1 MGSLIPAL
9 EFPVFLVDLAI
20 PNYNSASNMTI
31 LQTAKRALQ
40 FFRIGLATKKLQRSQ
55 NETERLLAKR
65 ALAGLF
71 ADARGITMKIGQ
83 LFAGNDGA
91 TPFQE
96 LVEGIEP
103 LPLKAMIPVLETEL
117 GQKYKKV
124 FRSIEPAVAAASLGQ
139 VHLAELKNGDKVAV
153 KIRYPDIS
161 DAVDAELR
169 LLGLLPGVGPVN
181 RWGFDLDAY
190 KKSLRD
196 NMRRELDYRSEAQR
210 QDYFGQ
216 AVQVPGLTVPNVY
229 KDLCRERVLVQSRA
243 EGVLIDKA
251 ANWSE
256 QDRRAIGQTLMLTL
270 FKSLFVAGEVH
281 GDPHP
286 GNLFYSHDRYGQP
299 QVTLL
304 DYGCTIS
311 IAEPRR
317 MALLKLIIG
326 CRERNPTKPLD
337 CFAALGFDSKKLS
350 LISGSLPALC
360 QILFRPFLLNHP
372 FNSEQWQ
379 LGQGV
384 NDLLG
389 DYRWWFRSAGPSD
402 LFLLM
407 RAFQGLIQ
415 QLQQLDVRLAWW
427 PLLQQAVG
435 RELIQQAIAYELP
448 VIKLE
453 QATIALSFDQQ
464 ASNLCVRVTEGGEQ
478 RVSVKMPAEAVLDL
492 EHLIP
497 EDVLERII
505 ASGKIDLKQ
514 LAESIRA
521 NGIIPQQ
528 LFIFEDDRKIYRVW
542 LE

>member
-1 MGSLIPAL
+1 
-9 EFPVFLVDLAI
+9 
-20 PNYNSASNMTI
+20 MT
-31 LQTAKRALQ
+31 LLKTAKRAMH
-40 FFRIGLATKKLQRSQ
+40 FFRIGLATKKLQRTQ
-55 NETERLLAKR
+55 DETEHLLAKQ

-71 ADARGITMKIGQ
+71 ADARGITMKVGQ

-91 TPFQE
+91 TPFQD
-96 LVEGIEP
+96 LVEGIEA
-103 LPLKAMIPVLETEL
+103 LPLAAMMPVLEKEL
-117 GQKYKKV
+117 GQKLKSV
-124 FRSIEPAVAAASLGQ
+124 FRSIEPAIAAASLGQ
-139 VHLAELKNGDKVAV
+139 VHLAELKNGDPVAV
-153 KIRYPDIS
+153 KIRYPDIA

-169 LLGLLPGVGPVN
+169 LLGLLPGLGPVN

-196 NMRRELDYRSEAQR
+196 NMHRELDYRSEAER
-210 QDYFGQ
+210 QDYFGRT
-216 AVQVPGLTVPNVY
+216 VQVPGLRVPTVY
-229 KDLCRERVLVQSRA
+229 KDLCSERVLVQSRA
-243 EGVLIDKA
+243 GGVLIDKLG
-251 ANWSE
+251 NWSE
-256 QDRRAIGQTLMLTL
+256 QDRRSIGQTLVLTL

-286 GNLFYSHDRYGQP
+286 GNVFYSHDGYGQP

-304 DYGCTIS
+304 DYGCTLS
-311 IAEPRR
+311 ITEPRR

-326 CRERNPTKPLD
+326 CRERNPTRPLD

-350 LISGSLPALC
+350 PISGSLPALC
-360 QILFRPFLLNHP
+360 QILFRPFLLDHP
-372 FNSEQWQ
+372 FSPDQWQ
-379 LGQGV
+379 LGQAF

-415 QLQQLDVRLAWW
+415 QLQQLDVRLSWW

-435 RELIQQAIAYELP
+435 RELIYQAIAYELP
-448 VIKLE
+448 VIKQEPTAIVLSFNQ
-453 QATIALSFDQQ
+453 QATQ
-464 ASNLCVRVTEGGEQ
+464 LCVCVTEGGEP
-478 RVSVKMPAEAVLDL
+478 RVSIKMPAEAVLDL

-497 EDVLERII
+497 EDVLERIT
-505 ASGKIDLKQ
+505 ASGKLNLKQ
-514 LAESIRA
+514 LGKSIRA

-528 LFIFEDDRKIYRVW
+528 LFVFEDGRKTYRVW

>member
-1 MGSLIPAL
+1 
-9 EFPVFLVDLAI
+9 V
-20 PNYNSASNMTI
+20 TI
-31 LQTAKRALQ
+31 LKTAKRALQ
-40 FFRIGLATKKLQRSQ
+40 FFRIGYAAKKAQRSQ

-71 ADARGITMKIGQ
+71 ADARGITMKVGQ
-83 LFAGNDGA
+83 LFAGLDGT

-103 LPLKAMIPVLETEL
+103 LPLKVMIPLLEMEL
-117 GQKYKKV
+117 GQKVKTV
-124 FRSIEPAVAAASLGQ
+124 FRSIDPAISAASLGQ

-153 KIRYPDIS
+153 KIRYPDIAE
-161 DAVDAELR
+161 AVDSELR
-169 LLGLLPGVGPVN
+169 LVGLLPGVGPVN

-196 NMRRELDYRSEAQR
+196 NMLRELDYRSEAQR
-210 QDYFGQ
+210 QDYFARTIQ
-216 AVQVPGLTVPNVY
+216 VQGLRVPEVY
-229 KDLCRERVLVQSRA
+229 MDLCSERVLVQGRA

-251 ANWSE
+251 SGWSE
-256 QDRRAIGQTLMLTL
+256 QDRQAIGQTLVMTL

-286 GNLFYSHDRYGQP
+286 GNIFYSHDENGRP
-299 QVTLL
+299 LVALL
-304 DYGCTIS
+304 DYGCTIT
-311 IAEPRR
+311 ITEPRR
-317 MALLKLIIG
+317 LALLKLIVG
-326 CRERNPTKPLD
+326 CRDRSPIKPLD
-337 CFAALGFDSKKLS
+337 CFAALGFDSKKLA

-360 QILFRPFLLNHP
+360 QILFRPFLLNHA

-379 LGQGV
+379 LGRSF

-415 QLQQLDVRLAWW
+415 QLQQLDVKLPWW
-427 PLLQQAVG
+427 TLLQQAVG
-435 RELIQQAIAYELP
+435 RELLQRAIAYELP
-448 VIKLE
+448 AIEREPTV
-453 QATIALSFDQQ
+453 TALSFDQQ
-464 ASNLCVRVTEGGEQ
+464 ATLLCVRVTEGGEQ

-497 EDVLERII
+497 EDVLEHII
-505 ASGKIDLKQ
+505 RSGKIDLKQ
-514 LAESIRA
+514 LGASIRA

-528 LFIFEDDRKIYRVW
+528 LFVFEDGRKVYKVW

>member
-1 MGSLIPAL
+1 
-9 EFPVFLVDLAI
+9 V
-20 PNYNSASNMTI
+20 TI
-31 LQTAKRALQ
+31 LNTAKRALQ
-40 FFRIGLATKKLQRSQ
+40 FFRIGLAAKKLQRTQ
-55 NETERLLAKR
+55 NETERLLAKQ

-71 ADARGITMKIGQ
+71 ADARGITMKVGQ
-83 LFAGNDGA
+83 LFAGNDGT

-103 LPLKAMIPVLETEL
+103 LPLKIIIPLLETGL
-117 GQKYKKV
+117 GQKTKSV
-124 FRSIEPAVAAASLGQ
+124 FRSIDKAIAAASLGQ

-161 DAVDAELR
+161 AAVDAELR
-169 LLGLLPGVGPVN
+169 LVGLMPGVGPVN

-196 NMRRELDYRSEAQR
+196 NMHRELDYRSEAQR
-210 QDYFGQ
+210 QDYFGRT
-216 AVQVPGLTVPNVY
+216 VQVPGLKVPGVY
-229 KDLCRERVLVQSRA
+229 RDLCSERVLVQSRA

-251 ANWSE
+251 GDWSE
-256 QDRRAIGQTLMLTL
+256 QDRLAIGQTLMMTL

-286 GNLFYSHDRYGQP
+286 GNVFYSHDENGQP
-299 QVTLL
+299 LVTLL
-304 DYGCTIS
+304 DYGCTVS

-317 MALLKLIIG
+317 MALLKLIVG

-337 CFAALGFDSKKLS
+337 CFAALGFDSKKLTP
-350 LISGSLPALC
+350 ISGSLPALC
-360 QILFRPFLLNHP
+360 QILFRPFLLNHAFSP
-372 FNSEQWQ
+372 EQWQ
-379 LGQGV
+379 LGKEV

-415 QLQQLDVRLAWW
+415 QLQQLDVRLPWW
-427 PLLQQAVG
+427 MILQQAVG
-435 RELIQQAIAYELP
+435 PKLIREAMAYELP
-448 VIKLE
+448 AIEHEPTVM
-453 QATIALSFDQQ
+453 TLSFDQQ
-464 ASNLCVRVTEGGEQ
+464 ATLLCVRVTEGGEQ

-497 EDVLERII
+497 EDVLSRII
-505 ASGKIDLKQ
+505 SSGTIDLKQ
-514 LAESIRA
+514 LGESIRA

-528 LFIFEDDRKIYRVW
+528 LFVFEDGRKTYKVW

>member
-1 MGSLIPAL
+1 
-9 EFPVFLVDLAI
+9 
-20 PNYNSASNMTI
+20 MTI
-31 LQTAKRALQ
+31 LNTAKRALQ
-40 FFRIGLATKKLQRSQ
+40 FFRIGLAAKKLQRTQ
-55 NETERLLAKR
+55 NETERLLAKQ

-71 ADARGITMKIGQ
+71 ADARGITMKVGQ
-83 LFAGNDGA
+83 LFAGNDGT

-103 LPLKAMIPVLETEL
+103 LPLKIIIPLLETGL
-117 GQKYKKV
+117 GQKTKSV
-124 FRSIEPAVAAASLGQ
+124 FRSIDKAIAAASLGQ

-161 DAVDAELR
+161 AAVDAELR
-169 LLGLLPGVGPVN
+169 LVGLMPGVGPVN

-196 NMRRELDYRSEAQR
+196 NMHRELDYRSEAQR
-210 QDYFGQ
+210 QDYFGRT
-216 AVQVPGLTVPNVY
+216 VQVPGLKVPGVY
-229 KDLCRERVLVQSRA
+229 RDLCSERVLVQSRA

-251 ANWSE
+251 GDWSE
-256 QDRRAIGQTLMLTL
+256 QDRLAIGQTLMMTL

-286 GNLFYSHDRYGQP
+286 GNVFYSHDENGQP
-299 QVTLL
+299 LVTLL
-304 DYGCTIS
+304 DYGCTVS

-317 MALLKLIIG
+317 MALLKLIVG

-337 CFAALGFDSKKLS
+337 CFAALGFDSKKLTP
-350 LISGSLPALC
+350 ISGSLPALC
-360 QILFRPFLLNHP
+360 QILFRPFLLNHAFSP
-372 FNSEQWQ
+372 EQWQ
-379 LGQGV
+379 LGKEV

-415 QLQQLDVRLAWW
+415 QLQQLDVRLPWW
-427 PLLQQAVG
+427 MILQQAVG
-435 RELIQQAIAYELP
+435 PKLIREAMAYELP
-448 VIKLE
+448 AIEHEPTVM
-453 QATIALSFDQQ
+453 TLSFDQQ
-464 ASNLCVRVTEGGEQ
+464 ATLLCVRVTEGGEQ

-497 EDVLERII
+497 EDVLSRII
-505 ASGKIDLKQ
+505 SSGTIDLKQ
-514 LAESIRA
+514 LGESIRA

-528 LFIFEDDRKIYRVW
+528 LFVFEDGRKTYKVW

>member
-1 MGSLIPAL
+1 
-9 EFPVFLVDLAI
+9 
-20 PNYNSASNMTI
+20 MTI
-31 LQTAKRALQ
+31 LKTAKRALQ
-40 FFRIGLATKKLQRSQ
+40 FFRIGLAAKKLQRTQ
-55 NETERLLAKR
+55 DETERLLAKK

-71 ADARGITMKIGQ
+71 ADARGITMKVGQ

-103 LPLKAMIPVLETEL
+103 LPLKAMIPQLEMEL
-117 GQKYKKV
+117 GQKVKSV
-124 FRSIEPAVAAASLGQ
+124 FRSIDQSIAAASLGQ

-153 KIRYPDIS
+153 KIRYPDIA

-196 NMRRELDYRSEAQR
+196 NMHRELDYRSEAQR
-210 QDYFGQ
+210 QDYFGRT
-216 AVQVPGLTVPNVY
+216 VQVPGLKVPSVY
-229 KDLCRERVLVQSRA
+229 KDLCSERVLVQSRA

-251 ANWSE
+251 GSWSE
-256 QDRRAIGQTLMLTL
+256 QDRQAIGQTLVLTL

-286 GNLFYSHDRYGQP
+286 GNVFYSHDQNGQP

-311 IAEPRR
+311 IAESRK

-326 CRERNPTKPLD
+326 CRERSPIKPLE

-350 LISGSLPALC
+350 PISGSLPALC
-360 QILFRPFLLNHP
+360 QILFRPFLANHA
-372 FNSEQWQ
+372 FNPEQWQ
-379 LGQGV
+379 LSQSF

-415 QLQQLDVRLAWW
+415 QLQQLDVKLSWW
-427 PLLQQAVG
+427 TLLQQAVG
-435 RELIQQAIAYELP
+435 RELIQQAMEYELP
-448 VIKLE
+448 AIEYE
-453 QATIALSFDQQ
+453 QAAKALSFDQQ
-464 ASNLCVRVTEGGEQ
+464 ASVLGVRVTEDGAQ
-478 RVSVKMPAEAVLDL
+478 RVAIKMPAEAVLDL

-497 EDVLERII
+497 EDVLGRIME
-505 ASGKIDLKQ
+505 SGTIDLKQ
-514 LAESIRA
+514 LGESIRA
-521 NGIIPQQ
+521 NGITPQQ
-528 LFIFEDDRKIYRVW
+528 LFIFEDGGKTYRVW

>member
-1 MGSLIPAL
+1 
-9 EFPVFLVDLAI
+9 
-20 PNYNSASNMTI
+20 MTI
-31 LQTAKRALQ
+31 LNTAKRALQ
-40 FFRIGLATKKLQRSQ
+40 FFRIGLAAKKLQRSQ
-55 NETERLLAKR
+55 SETERLLAKQ

-71 ADARGITMKIGQ
+71 ADARGITMKVGQ

-103 LPLKAMIPVLETEL
+103 LPLKAIIPQLEMEL
-117 GQKYKKV
+117 GQKIKSI
-124 FRSIEPAVAAASLGQ
+124 FRSIEPAIAAASLGQ
-139 VHLAELKNGDKVAV
+139 VHLAVLKNGDEVAV

-169 LLGLLPGVGPVN
+169 LIGLMPGVGPVN

-190 KKSLRD
+190 KKSLSD
-196 NMRRELDYRSEAQR
+196 NMHRELDYRSEAQR
-210 QDYFGQ
+210 QDYFGRT
-216 AVQVPGLTVPNVY
+216 VQVPGLKVPKIY
-229 KDLCRERVLVQSRA
+229 KDLCSERVLVQNRA
-243 EGVLIDKA
+243 QGVLIDKTG
-251 ANWSE
+251 NWPE
-256 QDRRAIGQTLMLTL
+256 KDRLAIGQTLMLTL

-286 GNLFYSHDRYGQP
+286 GNVFYSHDENGQAL
-299 QVTLL
+299 VTLL

-311 IAEPRR
+311 IAEQRR
-317 MALLKLIIG
+317 LALLKLIVG
-326 CRERNPTKPLD
+326 CRERNHIKPLD
-337 CFAALGFDSKKLS
+337 CFAALGFDGKKLAP
-350 LISGSLPALC
+350 ISGSLPALC

-372 FNSEQWQ
+372 FNPEQWQ
-379 LGQGV
+379 LGSGV

-415 QLQQLDVRLAWW
+415 QLQELDVKLPWW
-427 PLLQQAVG
+427 PLLEQAVG
-435 RELIQQAIAYELP
+435 RDLMQQAIAYELP
-448 VIKLE
+448 AIELE
-453 QATIALSFDQQ
+453 PTAKVLSFNQQ
-464 ASNLCVRVTEGGEQ
+464 ANMLCVRVTEGGEQ
-478 RVSVKMPAEAVLDL
+478 RVAVKMPAEAVLDL

-497 EDVLERII
+497 EDVLARII
-505 ASGKIDLKQ
+505 DSGTIDLNQ
-514 LAESIRA
+514 LGESIRA

-528 LFIFEDDRKIYRVW
+528 LFVFEDGSKTYRVW

>member
-1 MGSLIPAL
+1 
-9 EFPVFLVDLAI
+9 V
-20 PNYNSASNMTI
+20 TI
-31 LQTAKRALQ
+31 LNTAKRALQ
-40 FFRIGLATKKLQRSQ
+40 FFRIGLAAKKLQRTQ
-55 NETERLLAKR
+55 NETERLLAKQ

-71 ADARGITMKIGQ
+71 ADARGITMKVGQ
-83 LFAGNDGA
+83 LFAGTDGT

-103 LPLKAMIPVLETEL
+103 LPLKIMIPLLETEL
-117 GQKYKKV
+117 GQKTKTV
-124 FRSIEPAVAAASLGQ
+124 FRSIDKAIAAASLGQ

-169 LLGLLPGVGPVN
+169 LVGLMPGVGPVN

-196 NMRRELDYRSEAQR
+196 NMHRELDYRSEAQR
-210 QDYFGQ
+210 QDYFGRT
-216 AVQVPGLTVPNVY
+216 VQVPGLKVPGVY
-229 KDLCRERVLVQSRA
+229 WDLCSERVLVQSRA

-251 ANWSE
+251 GDWSE
-256 QDRRAIGQTLMLTL
+256 QDRLAIGQTLMMTL

-286 GNLFYSHDRYGQP
+286 GNVFYSHDENGQP
-299 QVTLL
+299 LVTLL
-304 DYGCTIS
+304 DYGCTVS

-317 MALLKLIIG
+317 MALLKLIVG

-337 CFAALGFDSKKLS
+337 CFAALGFDSKKLTS
-350 LISGSLPALC
+350 ISGSLPALC
-360 QILFRPFLLNHP
+360 QILFRPFLLNHAFSP
-372 FNSEQWQ
+372 EQWQ
-379 LGQGV
+379 LGKEV

-415 QLQQLDVRLAWW
+415 QLQQLDVRLPWW
-427 PLLQQAVG
+427 SLLQQAVG
-435 RELIQQAIAYELP
+435 PELIGEAMAYELP
-448 VIKLE
+448 AIEHEPTVM
-453 QATIALSFDQQ
+453 TLSFDQQ
-464 ASNLCVRVTEGGEQ
+464 ATLLCVRVTEGGEQ

-497 EDVLERII
+497 EDVLARII
-505 ASGKIDLKQ
+505 SSGTIDLKQ
-514 LAESIRA
+514 LGESIRA
-521 NGIIPQQ
+521 NGITPQQ
-528 LFIFEDDRKIYRVW
+528 LFVFEDGRKTYKVW

>member
-1 MGSLIPAL
+1 M
-9 EFPVFLVDLAI
+9 AI
-20 PNYNSASNMTI
+20 
-31 LQTAKRALQ
+31 LKTAKRTLQ
-40 FFRIGLATKKLQRSQ
+40 FFRIGLAAKKLQRTQ
-55 NETERLLAKR
+55 NETERLLAKQ

-71 ADARGITMKIGQ
+71 ADARGITMKVGQ
-83 LFAGNDGA
+83 LFAGNDGT

-103 LPLKAMIPVLETEL
+103 LPLKAMIPQLEAEL
-117 GQKYKKV
+117 GQKYRKV
-124 FRSIEPAVAAASLGQ
+124 FRSIEPAIAAASLGQ
-139 VHLAELKNGDKVAV
+139 VHFAELKNGDKVAV

-169 LLGLLPGVGPVN
+169 LVGLMPGVGPVN
-181 RWGFDLDAY
+181 RWGFDLNAY

-196 NMRRELDYRSEAQR
+196 NMQRELDYRSEAQR
-210 QDYFGQ
+210 QDYFGRT
-216 AVQVPGLTVPNVY
+216 VQVPGLKVPKVY
-229 KDLCRERVLVQSRA
+229 GDLCSERVLVQSRA

-251 ANWSE
+251 GSWSE
-256 QDRRAIGQTLMLTL
+256 QDRLAIGRTLVLTL

-286 GNLFYSHDRYGQP
+286 GNAFYGHDEYGQP

-304 DYGCTIS
+304 DYGCTIF

-317 MALLKLIIG
+317 MALLKLIVG
-326 CRERNPTKPLD
+326 CRERNSIRPLD

-350 LISGSLPALC
+350 PISGSLPALC
-360 QILFRPFLLNHP
+360 QILFKPFLVNHA
-372 FNSEQWQ
+372 FNPDQWR
-379 LGQGV
+379 LGQSF

-415 QLQQLDVRLAWW
+415 QLQQLEVNLPWW
-427 PLLQQAVG
+427 TLLQQAVG
-435 RELIQQAIAYELP
+435 RELIQQAMMYELL
-448 VIKLE
+448 VIDYEPTAK
-453 QATIALSFDQQ
+453 ALSFDQQ
-464 ASNLCVRVTEGGEQ
+464 ATVLGVRVSEDGEQ
-478 RVSVKMPAEAVLDL
+478 RVAVKMPAEAVLDL

-497 EDVLERII
+497 EDVLERIMV
-505 ASGKIDLKQ
+505 SGKIDLKQ
-514 LAESIRA
+514 MGDSLRA
-521 NGIIPQQ
+521 NGIVPQQ
-528 LFIFEDDRKIYRVW
+528 LFVFEDGKKTYKVW

>member
-1 MGSLIPAL
+1 
-9 EFPVFLVDLAI
+9 
-20 PNYNSASNMTI
+20 MTI
-31 LQTAKRALQ
+31 LNTAKRALH
-40 FFRIGLATKKLQRSQ
+40 FFRIGLAAKKLQRTQ

-71 ADARGITMKIGQ
+71 ADARGITMKVGQ
-83 LFAGNDGA
+83 LFAGTDGA

-103 LPLKAMIPVLETEL
+103 LPLKAMIPLLEKEL
-117 GQKYKKV
+117 GQKVKSV
-124 FRSIEPAVAAASLGQ
+124 FRSIDPAIAAASLGQ

-169 LLGLLPGVGPVN
+169 LVGLMPGVGPVN

-190 KKSLRD
+190 KRSLRD
-196 NMRRELDYRSEAQR
+196 NMQRELDYRSEAQR
-210 QDYFGQ
+210 QDYFGR
-216 AVQVPGLTVPNVY
+216 AVQVPGLQVPTVY
-229 KDLCRERVLVQSRA
+229 MDLCRERVLVQSRA

-251 ANWSE
+251 AKWPE
-256 QDRRAIGQTLMLTL
+256 RDRLAIGQTLVTTL

-286 GNLFYSHDRYGQP
+286 GNIFYNHDESGQP

-304 DYGCTIS
+304 DYGCTITV
-311 IAEPRR
+311 AEQRR
-317 MALLKLIIG
+317 LALLKLIAG

-350 LISGSLPALC
+350 YIGGSLPALC

-372 FNSEQWQ
+372 FNPEQWQ
-379 LGQGV
+379 LGRGV

-415 QLQQLDVRLAWW
+415 QLQQLDVNLAWW

-435 RELIQQAIAYELP
+435 RDLIERAMAYQLPAVELP
-448 VIKLE
+448 T
-453 QATIALSFDQQ
+453 ATALSFDQQ
-464 ASNLCVRVTEGGEQ
+464 ATKLCVRVTEGGEQ
-478 RVSVKMPAEAVLDL
+478 RVSVAMPAEAVLDL

-497 EDVLERII
+497 EDVLERIV

-514 LAESIRA
+514 LADSIRA
-521 NGIIPQQ
+521 NGIIPRQ
-528 LFIFEDDRKIYRVW
+528 LFVFEDGGKTYRVW

>member
-1 MGSLIPAL
+1 
-9 EFPVFLVDLAI
+9 V
-20 PNYNSASNMTI
+20 TI
-31 LQTAKRALQ
+31 LNTAKRALQ
-40 FFRIGLATKKLQRSQ
+40 FFRIGLAAKKLQRTQ
-55 NETERLLAKR
+55 NETERLLAKQ

-71 ADARGITMKIGQ
+71 ADARGITMKVGQ
-83 LFAGNDGA
+83 LFAGNDGT

-96 LVEGIEP
+96 LVESIEP
-103 LPLKAMIPVLETEL
+103 LPLKIMIPLLEAEL
-117 GQKYKKV
+117 GQKTKSV
-124 FRSIEPAVAAASLGQ
+124 FRSIDKAIAAASLGQ

-169 LLGLLPGVGPVN
+169 LVGLMPGVGPVN

-196 NMRRELDYRSEAQR
+196 NMHRELDYRSEAQR
-210 QDYFGQ
+210 QDYFGRT
-216 AVQVPGLTVPNVY
+216 VQVPGLKVPGVY
-229 KDLCRERVLVQSRA
+229 RDLCSERVLVQSRA

-251 ANWSE
+251 GDWSE
-256 QDRRAIGQTLMLTL
+256 QDRLAIGQTLMMTL

-286 GNLFYSHDRYGQP
+286 GNVFYSHDENGQP
-299 QVTLL
+299 LVTLL
-304 DYGCTIS
+304 DYGCTVS

-317 MALLKLIIG
+317 MALLKLIVG

-337 CFAALGFDSKKLS
+337 CFAALGFDSKKLTP
-350 LISGSLPALC
+350 ISGSLPALC
-360 QILFRPFLLNHP
+360 QILFRPFLLNHAFSP
-372 FNSEQWQ
+372 EQWQ
-379 LGQGV
+379 LGKEV

-415 QLQQLDVRLAWW
+415 QLQQLDVRLPWW
-427 PLLQQAVG
+427 SLLQQAVG
-435 RELIQQAIAYELP
+435 PELIREAMAYELP
-448 VIKLE
+448 AIEHEPTVM
-453 QATIALSFDQQ
+453 TLSFDQQ
-464 ASNLCVRVTEGGEQ
+464 ATLLCVRVTEGGEQ

-497 EDVLERII
+497 EDVLARII
-505 ASGKIDLKQ
+505 SSGTIDLKQ
-514 LAESIRA
+514 LGESIRA

-528 LFIFEDDRKIYRVW
+528 LFVFEDGRKTYKVW

>member
-1 MGSLIPAL
+1 MT
-9 EFPVFLVDLAI
+9 FLK
-20 PNYNSASNMTI
+20 
-31 LQTAKRALQ
+31 TAKRALQ
-40 FFRIGLATKKLQRSQ
+40 FFRIGLAAKKLQRSQ
-55 NETERLLAKR
+55 GEAERLLAKR

-71 ADARGITMKIGQ
+71 ADARGITMKVGQ

-103 LPLKAMIPVLETEL
+103 LPLKAMIPQLEMEL
-117 GQKYKKV
+117 GQKIKSV
-124 FRSIEPAVAAASLGQ
+124 FRSIDPAVAAASLGQ

-169 LLGLLPGVGPVN
+169 LVGLMPGIGPVN

-196 NMRRELDYRSEAQR
+196 NMQRELDYRSEARR
-210 QDYFGQ
+210 QDYFGRT
-216 AVQVPGLTVPNVY
+216 VQVPGMKVPKVY
-229 KDLCRERVLVQSRA
+229 MDLCRERVLVQSRA
-243 EGVLIDKA
+243 EGVLIDKVGS
-251 ANWSE
+251 WPE
-256 QDRRAIGQTLMLTL
+256 QDRLAIGQTLMMTL

-286 GNLFYSHDRYGQP
+286 GNIFYSHDENAKP
-299 QVTLL
+299 LVTLL
-304 DYGCTIS
+304 DYGCTIAV
-311 IAEPRR
+311 AEQRR
-317 MALLKLIIG
+317 LALLKLIVG
-326 CRERNPTKPLD
+326 CRESNPTKALD
-337 CFAALGFDSKKLS
+337 CFAALGFDGKKLS
-350 LISGSLPALC
+350 SISGSLPALC
-360 QILFRPFLLNHP
+360 QILFRPFLLNHAFDP
-372 FNSEQWQ
+372 EQWQ
-379 LGQGV
+379 LGKAV

-415 QLQQLDVRLAWW
+415 HLQQLDVKLPWW
-427 PLLQQAVG
+427 TLLQQAVG
-435 RELIQQAIAYELP
+435 PELIQQAKAYQLP
-448 VIKLE
+448 VSE
-453 QATIALSFDQQ
+453 YEPTVHALSFNQQ
-464 ASNLCVRVTEGGEQ
+464 ATLLFVRVSENGEQ
-478 RVSVKMPAEAVLDL
+478 RVAVKMPAEAVLDL

-497 EDVLERII
+497 EDVLVRIVN
-505 ASGKIDLKQ
+505 SGTIDLKQ
-514 LAESIRA
+514 LSDSIRV

-528 LFIFEDDRKIYRVW
+528 LFVFEDAGKTYKVW

>member
-1 MGSLIPAL
+1 
-9 EFPVFLVDLAI
+9 
-20 PNYNSASNMTI
+20 MT
-31 LQTAKRALQ
+31 LFKTAKRSLQ
-40 FFRIGLATKKLQRSQ
+40 FFRIGLAAKKLQRSQ

-71 ADARGITMKIGQ
+71 ADARGITMKVGQ
-83 LFAGNDGA
+83 LFAGNDGS

-103 LPLKAMIPVLETEL
+103 LPLKTMIPLLEREL
-117 GQKYKKV
+117 GKKPKTV
-124 FRSIEPAVAAASLGQ
+124 FRSIDQATAAASLGQ
-139 VHLAELKNGDKVAV
+139 VHLAELTNGEQVAV
-153 KIRYPDIS
+153 KIRYPDIAE
-161 DAVDAELR
+161 AVDSELR
-169 LLGLLPGVGPVN
+169 LVGLLPGVGPVN

-196 NMRRELDYRSEAQR
+196 NMHRELDYRSEAQR
-210 QDYFGQ
+210 QDYFRRT
-216 AVQVPGLTVPNVY
+216 VQVPGLRVPEVY
-229 KDLCRERVLVQSRA
+229 SDLCSERVLVQSRA
-243 EGVLIDKA
+243 QGVLIDKA
-251 ANWSE
+251 SDWPE

-270 FKSLFVAGEVH
+270 FKSLFAAGEVH

-286 GNLFYSHDRYGQP
+286 GNIFYSHDESGQP
-299 QVTLL
+299 LVTLL

-311 IAEPRR
+311 IAEQRR
-317 MALLKLIIG
+317 MALLKLIVG
-326 CRERNPTKPLD
+326 CRERSAIKPLD

-350 LISGSLPALC
+350 PISGSLPALC
-360 QILFRPFLLNHP
+360 QILFQPFLLNHP

-379 LGQGV
+379 LGSAF

-415 QLQQLDVRLAWW
+415 QLQQLDVRLPWW

-435 RELIQQAIAYELP
+435 QELIQQAMAYPLPAIAQE
-448 VIKLE
+448 IA
-453 QATIALSFDQQ
+453 ATSLSFDQQ
-464 ASNLCVRVTEGGEQ
+464 AVKLCVRVSEGGEQ
-478 RVSVKMPAEAVLDL
+478 RVSIAMPAEAVLDL
-492 EHLIP
+492 ERLIP

-505 ASGKIDLKQ
+505 RSGKIDLKQ
-514 LAESIRA
+514 LSRSIRA

-528 LFIFEDDRKIYRVW
+528 L
-542 LE
+542 

>member
-1 MGSLIPAL
+1 M
-9 EFPVFLVDLAI
+9 
-20 PNYNSASNMTI
+20 I
-31 LQTAKRALQ
+31 LFRTAKRALH
-40 FFRIGLATKKLQRSQ
+40 FFRIGLAAKKLQRTQ
-55 NETERLLAKR
+55 DETERLLAKR

-71 ADARGITMKIGQ
+71 ADARGITMKVGQ
-83 LFAGNDGA
+83 LFAGTDGA

-103 LPLKAMIPVLETEL
+103 LPLKAMIPLLETEL
-117 GQKYKKV
+117 GQKYKKI
-124 FRSIEPAVAAASLGQ
+124 FRSIAPAIAAASLGQ

-153 KIRYPDIS
+153 KIRYSDIS

-169 LLGLLPGVGPVN
+169 LVGLMPGVGPVN

-190 KKSLRD
+190 KRSLRD
-196 NMRRELDYRSEAQR
+196 NMQRELDYRSEAQR
-210 QDYFGQ
+210 QDYFGR
-216 AVQVPGLTVPNVY
+216 AVQVPGLQVPKVY
-229 KDLCRERVLVQSRA
+229 MDLCRERVLVQSRA

-251 ANWSE
+251 AKWAE
-256 QDRRAIGQTLMLTL
+256 RDRLAIGQTLVITL

-286 GNLFYSHDRYGQP
+286 GNVFYSHDEYGQP

-304 DYGCTIS
+304 DYGCTIT
-311 IAEPRR
+311 IAEQRR
-317 MALLKLIIG
+317 LALLKLIVG

-350 LISGSLPALC
+350 YIGGSLPALC

-372 FNSEQWQ
+372 FNPGQWQ

-384 NDLLG
+384 NGLLG

-415 QLQQLDVRLAWW
+415 QLQQLDVNLAWW

-435 RELIQQAIAYELP
+435 GELIERAMAYQLPAIELP
-448 VIKLE
+448 T
-453 QATIALSFDQQ
+453 ATALSFDQQ
-464 ASNLCVRVTEGGEQ
+464 ATKLCVRVTESGEQ
-478 RVSVKMPAEAVLDL
+478 RVSVAMPAEAVLDL

-514 LAESIRA
+514 LADSIRA

-528 LFIFEDDRKIYRVW
+528 LFVFEDGGKTYRVW

>member
-1 MGSLIPAL
+1 MNI
-9 EFPVFLVDLAI
+9 F
-20 PNYNSASNMTI
+20 N
-31 LQTAKRALQ
+31 TAKRALQ
-40 FFRIGLATKKLQRSQ
+40 FFRIGLAAKKLQRSQ
-55 NETERLLAKR
+55 SEIERLLAKQ

-71 ADARGITMKIGQ
+71 ADARGITMKVGQ
-83 LFAGNDGA
+83 LFAGNDGTTA
-91 TPFQE
+91 FQE

-103 LPLKAMIPVLETEL
+103 LPLKAMIPLLETEL
-117 GQKYKKV
+117 GQKLKSV
-124 FRSIEPAVAAASLGQ
+124 FRSIEPAIAAASLGQ
-139 VHLAELKNGDKVAV
+139 VHLAVLKNGDKVAV

-169 LLGLLPGVGPVN
+169 LVGLMPGVGPVN

-190 KKSLRD
+190 KKSLSD
-196 NMRRELDYRSEAQR
+196 NMHRELDYRSEAQR
-210 QDYFGQ
+210 QDYFGRT
-216 AVQVPGLTVPNVY
+216 VHVPGLKVPKAY
-229 KDLCRERVLVQSRA
+229 LELCSERVLVQSRA
-243 EGVLIDKA
+243 EGVLIDKLG
-251 ANWSE
+251 NWSE
-256 QDRRAIGQTLMLTL
+256 QDRLAIGQTLMMTL

-286 GNLFYSHDRYGQP
+286 GNVFYSHDENGQP
-299 QVTLL
+299 LVTLL

-317 MALLKLIIG
+317 LALLKLIVG
-326 CRERNPTKPLD
+326 CRERNHIKPLD
-337 CFAALGFDSKKLS
+337 CFAALGFDGKKLAP
-350 LISGSLPALC
+350 ISGSLPTLC

-372 FNSEQWQ
+372 FNPDQWQ

-415 QLQQLDVRLAWW
+415 QLQQLDVKLSWW

-448 VIKLE
+448 AIKLE
-453 QATIALSFDQQ
+453 PTVKVLSFNQQ
-464 ASNLCVRVTEGGEQ
+464 ANMLCVRVTESGEQ
-478 RVSVKMPAEAVLDL
+478 RVAVKMPAEAVLDL

-497 EDVLERII
+497 EDVLARII
-505 ASGKIDLKQ
+505 DSGTIDLKQ
-514 LAESIRA
+514 LGDSIRA

-528 LFIFEDDRKIYRVW
+528 LFIFEDGGKTYRVW